1 MGHLIGRFS
10 LEKRMKILLILAL
23 VIGGGSAHFSRFF
36 PYWVEKE
43 LNLPVDE
50 TQESDELA
58 ERQIMKHSKTLRQR
72 QSIMEENT
80 DALYSL
86 LNRQPEPRHSM
97 MLRNKK
103 LKSIQKLRRLRLL
116 RSRKRSGAVTEKS
129 KEQEEEMDGE
139 KSNRYLTYRLALR
152 S

>member
-1 MGHLIGRFS
+1 
-10 LEKRMKILLILAL
+10 MKILLILAL

-50 TQESDELA
+50 TQESDELD

-86 LNRQPEPRHSM
+86 LNRQPEPRH
-97 MLRNKK
+97 R
-103 LKSIQKLRRLRLL
+103 
-116 RSRKRSGAVTEKS
+116 
-129 KEQEEEMDGE
+129 
-139 KSNRYLTYRLALR
+139 
-152 S
+152 

>member
-1 MGHLIGRFS
+1 
-10 LEKRMKILLILAL
+10 MKILLILAL
-23 VIGGGSAHFSRFF
+23 VIGGESAHFSRFF

-86 LNRQPEPRHSM
+86 LNRQPEPTEHCKGSM
-97 MLRNKK
+97 
-103 LKSIQKLRRLRLL
+103 
-116 RSRKRSGAVTEKS
+116 
-129 KEQEEEMDGE
+129 
-139 KSNRYLTYRLALR
+139 LA
-152 S
+152 

>member
-1 MGHLIGRFS
+1 
-10 LEKRMKILLILAL
+10 MKILLILAL

-43 LNLPVDE
+43 LNLPIDE
-50 TQESDELA
+50 EATQESD

-86 LNRQPEPRHSM
+86 LNRQPEPRH
-97 MLRNKK
+97 R
-103 LKSIQKLRRLRLL
+103 
-116 RSRKRSGAVTEKS
+116 
-129 KEQEEEMDGE
+129 
-139 KSNRYLTYRLALR
+139 
-152 S
+152 